1 MATQFSSYNINID
14 FLNPVVHFNW
24 KLIFERKQN
33 YLTLRKVKSCQENV
47 NIVMALLLIHKLQ
60 LNSQVKVDLLL
71 LYKFIDVVQ

>member
-1 MATQFSSYNINID
+1 MKENKTT
-14 FLNPVVHFNW
+14 
-24 KLIFERKQN
+24 
-33 YLTLRKVKSCQENV
+33 LTLKKVKSCQENV